1 MPEPASTQILETR
14 IRPAGQDAS
23 RVELTI
29 ADAPDPEDAETMIT
43 ISLKVKHTITI
54 PYVVDLQAHALHETV
69 KLIREHTHILDEI
82 LESLRH

>member
-14 IRPAGQDAS
+14 LRPAGQDAS

-43 ISLKVKHTITI
+43 ISLKVKHRREI
-54 PYVVDLQAHALHETV
+54 PFLMDLQDDALHETV
-69 KLIREHTHILDEI
+69 TLIREHTRILDEI
-82 LESLRH
+82 LESLRR